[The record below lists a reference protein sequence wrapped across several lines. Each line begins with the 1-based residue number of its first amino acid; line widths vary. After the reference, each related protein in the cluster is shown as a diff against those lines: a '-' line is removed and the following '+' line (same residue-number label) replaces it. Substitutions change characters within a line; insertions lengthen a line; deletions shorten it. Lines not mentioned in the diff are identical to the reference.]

1 MKDGAARIDLTEG
14 EVTRVSV
21 GTGLDDAYGRLFQT
35 ASTEACSTP
44 SRDAGV
50 KVILFGCFWLE
61 AVCNTHLREFMQGL
75 GLAEPIQTS
84 LWNAIERVRTGAKL
98 DILAS
103 ISPPATKEILK
114 QARKLFELR
123 NRLAHFKEEFTEVA
137 GPYSLDE
144 EFFNKLPEAELI
156 KSLKP
161 PALDASITD
170 ILQTKAWLDQ
180 VKQTI
185 DDLQNLGTKMLR

>member
-1 MKDGAARIDLTEG
+1 MSIKDGAARIDLTEG

-21 GTGLDDAYGRLFQT
+21 GTG
-35 ASTEACSTP
+35 
-44 SRDAGV
+44 
-50 KVILFGCFWLE
+50 
-61 AVCNTHLREFMQGL
+61 
-75 GLAEPIQTS
+75 
-84 LWNAIERVRTGAKL
+84 
-98 DILAS
+98 
-103 ISPPATKEILK
+103 
-114 QARKLFELR
+114 LR

-170 ILQTKAWLDQ
+170 ILQIKAWLDQ

-185 DDLQNLGTKMLR
+185 DDLQNLGTKMLRQSSSRTRPHLFLNLSRPEVLDTCQAQACLPE